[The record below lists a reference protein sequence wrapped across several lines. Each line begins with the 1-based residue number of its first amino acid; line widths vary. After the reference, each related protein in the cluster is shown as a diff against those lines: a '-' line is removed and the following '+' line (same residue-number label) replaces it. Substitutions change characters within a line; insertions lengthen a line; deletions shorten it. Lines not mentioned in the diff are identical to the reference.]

1 MFDWLER
8 PGGLVG
14 FIVLVVEGF
23 RADKAVRVVVV
34 FAVETPLVG
43 LCVVV
48 EGREG
53 GLCAVVDVAVL
64 VDVVPVDVVVDFIRA
79 VDRVDDCVDGRA
91 ASV

>member
-1 MFDWLER
+1 VFDWWER
-8 PGGLVG
+8 PGGLVDL
-14 FIVLVVEGF
+14 IVLVVEGF
-23 RADKAVRVVVV
+23 RADKAVRVVVVV

-79 VDRVDDCVDGRA
+79 VDRVDD
-91 ASV
+91 